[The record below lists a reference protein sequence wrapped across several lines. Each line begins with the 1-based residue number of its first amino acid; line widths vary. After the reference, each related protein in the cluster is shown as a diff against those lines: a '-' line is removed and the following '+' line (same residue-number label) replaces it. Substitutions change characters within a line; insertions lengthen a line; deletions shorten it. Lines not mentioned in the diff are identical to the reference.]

1 MSVLRSTIA
10 LALLAAAL
18 TAAPQPAIPNSH
30 DAALPGE
37 SGTAREDGAAREESA
52 AGENGA
58 TATQGA
64 PGRDIVIG
72 GGSIAGVYFPAAGA
86 ICRVV
91 SLRTPGRR
99 CLVESNAN
107 SSANLE
113 RLTGGLLDFAVVQS
127 DWLMHASRG
136 TSLFRPNGP
145 DETLRAV
152 MSLHAEALTLV
163 VRAGAEIEKAED
175 LEDKRLNLGPAYTY
189 QRVLTGALLR
199 AFDLDEDDLA
209 QVMEVST
216 AEQFTALCTG
226 ELDAA
231 TIVAAHPS
239 PVLADAMQR
248 CDLRLIPITG
258 DAVDKLIDDRK
269 ELAPAI
275 VPGGL
280 YAGAPDDVP
289 TFGLRA
295 VLATTTQVEV
305 EIVQAVAEAVLGAL
319 STLTDQHPALARL
332 DRKTMA
338 TAGIALPLHAGA
350 ERAFKASGVLP

>member
-1 MSVLRSTIA
+1 MLRSR
-10 LALLAAAL
+10 LLSGLLAALLIA
-18 TAAPQPAIPNSH
+18 TAHPARPDNH
-30 DAALPGE
+30 DDAEAAE
-37 SGTAREDGAAREESA
+37 SAEPGAAASESA
-52 AGENGA
+52 PE
-58 TATQGA
+58 
-64 PGRDIVIG
+64 RDIVIG
-72 GGSIAGVYFPAAGA
+72 GGTVAGVYFPAAGA

-91 SLRTPGRR
+91 SQQAPGRR

-113 RLTGGLLDFAVVQS
+113 RLAGGLLDFAVVQS

-145 DETLRAV
+145 DESLRAAL
-152 MSLHAEALTLV
+152 SLHAEALTLV
-163 VRAGAEIEKAED
+163 ARAGAGIAKPAD
-175 LEDKRLNLGPAYTY
+175 LENKRVNLGPAYTY
-189 QRVLTGALLR
+189 QRVLTETLFR
-199 AFDLDEDDLA
+199 AINLDEDDLA
-209 QVMEVST
+209 QVMEVSA

-231 TIVAAHPS
+231 AVVAAHPS

-248 CDLRLIPITG
+248 CDLRLVPVFG
-258 DAVDKLIDDRK
+258 PEVDKLLESRP

-280 YAGAPDDVP
+280 YVGAPDDVP

-295 VLATTTQVEV
+295 ILATTTQVES
-305 EIVQAVAEAVLGAL
+305 EIVETVVDAVLGAL

-338 TAGIALPLHAGA
+338 TSGIALPLHEGA
-350 ERAFKASGVLP
+350 KTAFKSHGVLP

>member
-1 MSVLRSTIA
+1 MSVLRSTIVP
-10 LALLAAAL
+10 ALLAVAM
-18 TAAPQPAIPNSH
+18 TAAPQTAKPDSH
-30 DAALPGE
+30 DAAPAAEPGMAEE
-37 SGTAREDGAAREESA
+37 SGAIATEAAPE
-52 AGENGA
+52 
-58 TATQGA
+58 
-64 PGRDIVIG
+64 RDIVIG
-72 GGSIAGVYFPAAGA
+72 GGSVAGVYFPAAGA

-91 SLRTPGRR
+91 SLQDPGRR
-99 CLVESNAN
+99 CLVESNTN

-145 DETLRAV
+145 DDTLRAV
-152 MSLHAEALTLV
+152 MALHAEALTLV
-163 VRAGAEIEKAED
+163 ARAGAGINKPQD
-175 LEDKRLNLGPAYTY
+175 LEGKRLNLGPAYTY
-189 QRVLTGALLR
+189 QRVLTEALLR
-199 AFDLDEDDLA
+199 AIDLDEDDFA
-209 QVMEVST
+209 QVMEVSA

-231 TIVAAHPS
+231 AIVAAHPS

-248 CDLRLIPITG
+248 CDLWLIPITG
-258 DAVDKLIDDRK
+258 NGIDKLLASRP

-280 YAGAPDDVP
+280 YAGAPDDIP

-295 VLATTTQVEV
+295 VIATTTQVED
-305 EIVQAVAEAVLGAL
+305 EIVQAVVKAVLDGL
-319 STLTDQHPALARL
+319 PTLTDQHPALARL

-350 ERAFKASGVLP
+350 KRAFKAGGVLP

>member
-1 MSVLRSTIA
+1 MNALRSTVVPA
-10 LALLAAAL
+10 LFAAAL
-18 TAAPQPAIPNSH
+18 MAALQPAKADSH
-30 DAALPGE
+30 DAAPAGE
-37 SGTAREDGAAREESA
+37 SGTAEASSTAATEA
-52 AGENGA
+52 APE
-58 TATQGA
+58 
-64 PGRDIVIG
+64 RDIVIG
-72 GGSIAGVYFPAAGA
+72 GGSVAGVYFPAAGA

-91 SLRTPGRR
+91 SQQSPDRR

-136 TSLFRPNGP
+136 TSLFRPDGP

-163 VRAGAEIEKAED
+163 ARAGARIEKPED
-175 LEDKRLNLGPAYTY
+175 LKNKRVNLGAAYTY
-189 QRVLTGALLR
+189 QRVLTEALLR
-199 AFDLDEDDLA
+199 AIDLDEDDLA

-231 TIVAAHPS
+231 AVVAAHPS

-248 CDLRLIPITG
+248 CDLRLVPITG
-258 DAVDKLIDDRK
+258 DAVDKLVEDRK
-269 ELAPAI
+269 EFALAI

-280 YAGAPDDVP
+280 YAGAPDDIP

-295 VLATTTQVEV
+295 VLATTTQVEE
-305 EIVQAVAEAVLGAL
+305 EIVEAVVKAVLDAL
-319 STLTDQHPALARL
+319 PTMTEQHPALARL
-332 DRKTMA
+332 DRGTMA
-338 TAGIALPLHAGA
+338 TAGIALPLHEGA
-350 ERAFKASGVLP
+350 QRAFKASGVLP

>member
-1 MSVLRSTIA
+1 MSVSRSTLIPA
-10 LALLAAAL
+10 LFAAAL
-18 TAAPQPAIPNSH
+18 MAAPQPAKADSH
-30 DAALPGE
+30 VAAPVEE
-37 SGTAREDGAAREESA
+37 SGMAEDSRAAPTEA
-52 AGENGA
+52 APE
-58 TATQGA
+58 
-64 PGRDIVIG
+64 RDIVIG
-72 GGSIAGVYFPAAGA
+72 GGSVAGVYFPAAGA

-91 SLRTPGRR
+91 SLQTPDRR

-136 TSLFRPNGP
+136 TSLFRPDGP

-152 MSLHAEALTLV
+152 LSLHVGL
-163 VRAGAEIEKAED
+163 
-175 LEDKRLNLGPAYTY
+175 AYTY
-189 QRVLTGALLR
+189 QRVLTDALLR
-199 AFDLDEDDLA
+199 AIDLDEDDLA

-231 TIVAAHPS
+231 TVVAAHPS

-248 CDLRLIPITG
+248 CDLRLIPITS
-258 DAVDKLIDDRK
+258 DAVDKLIESRK

-280 YAGAPDDVP
+280 YAGAPDDIP

-295 VLATTTQVEV
+295 VLATTTQVEE
-305 EIVQAVAEAVLGAL
+305 EIVQAVVKAVLDAL
-319 STLTDQHPALARL
+319 PTLTDQHPALARL
-332 DRKTMA
+332 DKETMA
-338 TAGIALPLHAGA
+338 TAGIALPLHVGA
-350 ERAFKASGVLP
+350 QRAFKAIGVLP

>member
-1 MSVLRSTIA
+1 MNVLRPTLVPA
-10 LALLAAAL
+10 LFAAVL
-18 TAAPQPAIPNSH
+18 MAAPQAAKPDSH
-30 DAALPGE
+30 DTAGAEE
-37 SGTAREDGAAREESA
+37 SGTAATEAAPE
-52 AGENGA
+52 
-58 TATQGA
+58 
-64 PGRDIVIG
+64 RDIVIG
-72 GGSIAGVYFPAAGA
+72 GGSVAGVYFPAAGA

-91 SLRTPGRR
+91 TQQTPGRR
-99 CLVESNAN
+99 CLVESNSN

-136 TSLFRPNGP
+136 TSLFRPDGP

-152 MSLHAEALTLV
+152 LSLHAEALTLV
-163 VRAGAEIEKAED
+163 ARAGAGIDKPQD
-175 LEDKRLNLGPAYTY
+175 LAGKRLNLGPAYTY
-189 QRVLTGALLR
+189 QRVLTDALLR
-199 AFDLDEDDLA
+199 AIDLDEDDLA

-231 TIVAAHPS
+231 AVVAAHPS

-248 CDLRLIPITG
+248 CDLRLVPITG
-258 DAVDKLIDDRK
+258 KAVETLIENRR

-275 VPGGL
+275 VTGGL
-280 YAGAPDDVP
+280 YVGTPDDIP

-295 VLATTTQVEV
+295 VLATTTQVEE
-305 EIVQAVAEAVLGAL
+305 EIVEAVVKAVLDAL
-319 STLTDQHPALARL
+319 PTLTVQHPALARL
-332 DRKTMA
+332 DRGTMA

-350 ERAFKASGVLP
+350 QRAFKAAGVLP